1 MKYVECHDV
10 HWNKRKIPASKLF
23 FRPSVYGV
31 IIERGRV
38 LLSKQWDGY
47 DFPGGG
53 SEIHETLED
62 TLKRELWE
70 ETGLRVKPLKVLWT
84 GTSFFSMPF
93 VKKHANCILVY
104 YLCKR
109 VGGKL
114 SKKNFDVHE
123 KTYADMPEWVPV
135 RRVPKLK
142 FYNSV
147 DSAAIVRL
155 AIRGRRAS

>member
-1 MKYVECHDV
+1 MKYVVCHDV
-10 HWNKRKIPASKLF
+10 WGKKRKIPATKLF

-31 IIERGRV
+31 IIEKGRV

-53 SEIHETLED
+53 SEIYETIED
-62 TLKRELWE
+62 TLQREIWE
-70 ETGLRVKPLKVLWT
+70 ETGLRVKLIRILWA
-84 GTSFFSMPF
+84 GSSFFSMPF

-109 VGGKL
+109 IGGKL
-114 SKKNFDVHE
+114 STKNLDKRE
-123 KTYADMPEWVPV
+123 KMFKEMSEWVPV
-135 RRVPKLK
+135 KKIGRTK

-147 DSAAIVRL
+147 DNRAIVRL
-155 AIRGRRAS
+155 ALQAKRKS